1 LILTPGNTADC
12 TVGPACVSLLDGIA
26 ELLGDKAYDSNS
38 FRKSLRKDGI
48 KPVIPGRSNRKK
60 RIRHD
65 KQAYKD
71 RNVIERCYLQAQGLQ
86 AHRNALRQTRSE
98 LLLSPVPR
106 CRRGILALVVRGFR
120 FWDIGTRMTTG
131 NHEGEVGMSSQRV
144 SGTAVQRTIAV
155 LGSAVFFVV
164 APFTLA
170 GLVPWSITGWQ
181 LRPPFL
187 GLELTRGI
195 GAIMILAGVPGL
207 VDAFARFALQGLGT
221 PAPIAPPRN
230 LVVTG
235 LYRYV
240 RNPIYVAVVAII
252 LGQAVLMG
260 DWRLI
265 VYGALLWLF
274 FHVFVVA
281 YEEPTLERT
290 FGREYEAFRA
300 AVPRWIPRMTPWRSK

>member
-1 LILTPGNTADC
+1 
-12 TVGPACVSLLDGIA
+12 
-26 ELLGDKAYDSNS
+26 
-38 FRKSLRKDGI
+38 
-48 KPVIPGRSNRKK
+48 
-60 RIRHD
+60 
-65 KQAYKD
+65 
-71 RNVIERCYLQAQGLQ
+71 
-86 AHRNALRQTRSE
+86 
-98 LLLSPVPR
+98 
-106 CRRGILALVVRGFR
+106 
-120 FWDIGTRMTTG
+120 MTTG

-230 LVVTG
+230 LVVSG

-240 RNPIYVAVVAII
+240 RNPIYVAVVAVI
-252 LGQAVLMG
+252 LGQAVLFA
-260 DWRLI
+260 DWHLLG
-265 VYGALLWLF
+265 YGALIWLF
-274 FHVFVVA
+274 FHIVVIA
-281 YEEPTLERT
+281 YEEPTLRQSY
-290 FGREYEAFRA
+290 GAEYESYCAN
-300 AVPRWIPRMTPWRSK
+300 VPRWLPRLTPRA

>member
-1 LILTPGNTADC
+1 MGAGVPRPCSAKRANASTSPGTPARIIIA
-12 TVGPACVSLLDGIA
+12 PMPRVSSRPRNG
-26 ELLGDKAYDSNS
+26 GRSCQ
-38 FRKSLRKDGI
+38 
-48 KPVIPGRSNRKK
+48 PVIDHGTSPASVHGATTKK
-60 RIRHD
+60 TAEPRTAMVRCTAVPDTRCEVIPTSPSWFPVVIR
-65 KQAYKD
+65 
-71 RNVIERCYLQAQGLQ
+71 
-86 AHRNALRQTRSE
+86 
-98 LLLSPVPR
+98 VP
-106 CRRGILALVVRGFR
+106 
-120 FWDIGTRMTTG
+120 TG
-131 NHEGEVGMSSQRV
+131 NHEGEVGMTSQRV

-164 APFTLA
+164 APCTLA

-221 PAPIAPPRN
+221 PAPIAPTRN

-265 VYGALLWLF
+265 VYGALLWLA

-290 FGREYEAFRA
+290 FGKE
-300 AVPRWIPRMTPWRSK
+300 